1 MVQILMRKKQGFTLI
16 ELIVVVLII
25 GIVAA
30 VAVPRFSGSFDSIR
44 FRKTMNELVYFFR
57 EVRIKAMSTAGEA
70 KVIFNLSGGYCW
82 NDDSKI
88 LILPQGTELFTDKIE
103 LKDEQTIVFTF
114 YPNGTAREEKL
125 GFVCDNMVAVLHV
138 EPLGGFAYYK
148 INEEMEQVVRYARNE
163 EVPDEEEIKK
173 DIDKSKESDKLAE
186 DMDMDNEGLDNI
198 MDADEEFDED
208 YNEGDDDDDYSDEE
222 DDEDDL

>member
-1 MVQILMRKKQGFTLI
+1 MRKKLGFTLI
-16 ELIVVVLII
+16 ELIVVLVII

-57 EVRIKAMSTAGEA
+57 EARIKAMSTAGEA
-70 KVIFNLSGGYCW
+70 KVVFDLRGGYCW
-82 NDDSKI
+82 NDDQKI
-88 LILPQGTELFTDKIE
+88 IILPLEMELFTDKIE
-103 LKDEQTIVFTF
+103 LKDEQAMVFTF

-125 GFVCDNMVAVLHV
+125 GFVCDNMAAVLHV

-186 DMDMDNEGLDNI
+186 DMDMDTDGLDNI
-198 MDADEEFDED
+198 MNADEEPDEEYDNNYDDED
-208 YNEGDDDDDYSDEE
+208 SGGDE
-222 DDEDDL
+222 DIDSDEDDL